1 MPFIF
6 QVGADNARSLYMTTR
21 ELDTENEK
29 INTELKSKTTN
40 FKSQVKL
47 VNEGHSITSFILLKC
62 KTIKLKHFF
71 QYF

>member
-6 QVGADNARSLYMTTR
+6 QVGADNARSLYMTTQ

-47 VNEGHSITSFILLKC
+47 VKKKDS
-62 KTIKLKHFF
+62 
-71 QYF
+71 

>member
-1 MPFIF
+1 
-6 QVGADNARSLYMTTR
+6 MTTQ

-71 QYF
+71 QYFLIVFTVLQPGRWASVF